1 MKAALYCKF
10 PVDETGGPEILE
22 QELILISLLQKID
35 GELYAIYVDR
45 GNTLSV
51 PEASF
56 LQMVQDGLAHRF
68 DVLLCVTPKLFCQK
82 QNKELFHLIT
92 IFPECMFCQNN
103 FSEKSHTHL
112 PDSHTITI

>member
-45 GNTLSV
+45 GHPVCSRSLVSANGARRT
-51 PEASF
+51 
-56 LQMVQDGLAHRF
+56 
-68 DVLLCVTPKLFCQK
+68 VTP
-82 QNKELFHLIT
+82 I
-92 IFPECMFCQNN
+92 
-103 FSEKSHTHL
+103 
-112 PDSHTITI
+112 